1 MASFSIYLPP
11 VFIVTEIS
19 KTSVEVSSRCNE
31 AIAQK
36 MGSPANNQ
44 LGAINSVLFDKSA
57 TEKREFKV
65 FGYYKLSKND
75 LKASCFLGDRSK
87 DDCKNCYTLFLDFQC
102 SLELLYEGNDKI

>member
-1 MASFSIYLPP
+1 MVSFSIYPP

-19 KTSVEVSSRCNE
+19 KTSVRIGSCRNE

-65 FGYYKLSKND
+65 FEHYKLSKND
-75 LKASCFLGDRSK
+75 LKANYFLGDRSK
-87 DDCKNCYTLFLDFQC
+87 DNCKNCYTLSLDFQC
-102 SLELLYEGNDKI
+102 SFELLYEGNDKI